1 MALTE
6 RLHAEE
12 LPVKSALAVA
22 VSTAVTGYSPDAL
35 AQDSEAGGALEEII
49 VTSRKREE
57 SMQDVSA
64 SIQAITGAQMKRQG
78 LLNLEDVVRFLPNV
92 SSIGTTAGE
101 NKVIF
106 RGVSDN
112 PGAFIAASS
121 AAVYLDEQPLTQFS
135 VNPEPRLVDMERVE
149 ALAGPQ
155 GTLYGDSSQSGT
167 LRFIT
172 NKPDPTQFSAN
183 VDLMT
188 RTGSESSESYDVSG
202 HVNIPLAEDQFAL
215 RLVGFTAKDGG
226 YIDNV
231 FGVSPQLG
239 GFDNSDVVEEDFND
253 VDSAGG
259 RIAAKWFVN
268 DSWSATA
275 SAIYQKV
282 EAAGRNTYDPT
293 VGDLQTVKFFRDSRD
308 DEWTQFSLLLEGR
321 FGDGYEFVSN
331 TGYFDRETFY
341 VDERTVYSAYFNYNF
356 CLAAFYT
363 AYCWSGQTFYDQDTI
378 GFNTNDQ
385 QNDRFTQEF
394 RLSKSGDNYR
404 WLVGVFYEEQSE
416 HWNFLTYTPDF
427 ENTLSFY
434 YWTNC
439 CYYVANGGP
448 PAWWESDD
456 STDWEQWA
464 VFANFNYEF
473 NENWS
478 AEVGLRYFDQTIERT
493 YFVNKPFIEQGPGAP
508 PGQEMGWPDVVEID
522 GGNEDV
528 VPKVSLT
535 YTLDNGNLF
544 YALYSE
550 GWRAGG
556 ANRNRTPFTIFPQA
570 YDPDLLKNFEIGTKN
585 RFMDDRLQIN
595 ATLFFM
601 NWEDYQIEA
610 VDPSNRPCGA
620 GEVPEVDLC
629 NQPFQVMVANVG
641 DAEQT
646 GIEFDLL
653 AAPTDGLDFGL
664 SIFWVDAK
672 TSEEFEVTTIV
683 PEGTQLP
690 NVPEWKFNTFLQ
702 YSWPVSFVS
711 GGEMF
716 VRAQYSW
723 QDDSRNQLEDLEA
736 VPIDEVQ
743 NDPTLTLAGR
753 ATYIQPSYGIGDVK
767 LGLSADA
774 WVLEAFV
781 TNVGDERAELYNDDL
796 YFDPAWGGRRITVN
810 RPREYGLRFSYS
822 WN

>member
-1 MALTE
+1 MAASE
-6 RLHAEE
+6 RPQAEE

-22 VSTAVTGYSPDAL
+22 VSAAVTGYSHEAI
-35 AQDSEAGGALEEII
+35 AQDSEAGAALEEII

-57 SMQDVSA
+57 SLQDVSA
-64 SIQAITGAQMKRQG
+64 SIQAITGAQIKRQG
-78 LLNLEDVVRFLPNV
+78 LLSMEDVVRFLPNV

-101 NKVIF
+101 QKIIF

-135 VNPEPRLVDMERVE
+135 VNPDPRLVDMERVE

-172 NKPDPTQFSAN
+172 NKPDPSQFSAN
-183 VDLMT
+183 IDLMT

-202 HVNIPLAEDQFAL
+202 HVNLPLIEDKFAL
-215 RLVGFTAKDGG
+215 RLVGFTATDGG
-226 YIDNV
+226 FVDNV
-231 FGVSPQLG
+231 FGVSPQQG
-239 GFDNSDVVEEDFND
+239 GFNNSEMVAEDINEVET
-253 VDSAGG
+253 VGG

-268 DSWSATA
+268 DDWSATV
-275 SAIYQKV
+275 SGIYQNI

-293 VGDLQTVKFFRDSRD
+293 VGDLQTVKFYKDSRD

-356 CLAAFYT
+356 CVNYLSAI
-363 AYCWSGQTFYDQDTI
+363 YCWSGQTFYDQDTI
-378 GFNTNDQ
+378 GFSTNDQ

-394 RLSKSGDNYR
+394 RLQKSGDNYR

-416 HWNFLTYTPDF
+416 HWNFLTFTPDF
-427 ENTLSFY
+427 ENTLAYY

-439 CYYVANGGP
+439 CYYTPSGGT

-464 VFANFNYEF
+464 VFANLNYEF
-473 NENWS
+473 NEHWS

-493 YFVNKPFIEQGPGAP
+493 YFVNKPFITPTLDP
-508 PGQEMGWPDVVEID
+508 PAWPDLVEID

-528 VPKVSLT
+528 VPKLSLT
-535 YTLDNGNLF
+535 YTFDSGNLI

-556 ANRNRTPFTIFPQA
+556 ANRNRTPFTSFPQA

-585 RFMDDRLQIN
+585 RFLDDRLQVN
-595 ATLFFM
+595 ATLFFGQ
-601 NWEDYQIEA
+601 WEDYQIEA
-610 VDPSNRPCGA
+610 VDPSFQPCNP
-620 GEVPEVDLC
+620 GEIPDVDLC
-629 NQPFQVMVANVG
+629 GQPFQVMVANVG

-646 GIEFDLL
+646 GIEFDLQ
-653 AAPTDGLDFGL
+653 AVPTEGLDFGL
-664 SIFWVDAK
+664 AIAWVRAE
-672 TSEEFEVTTIV
+672 TSEEFEVTQIV

-690 NVPEWKFNTFLQ
+690 NVPEWKMNTYLQ
-702 YSWPVSFVS
+702 YTWPVNFA
-711 GGEMF
+711 GGADMF
-716 VRAQYSW
+716 VRGQYSW
-723 QDDSRNQLEDLEA
+723 QDESRNQLEDFTAEEGVSA
-736 VPIDEVQ
+736 RG
-743 NDPTLTLAGR
+743 TF
-753 ATYIQPSYGIGDVK
+753 IQPSYGIGDIK
-767 LGLSADA
+767 LGISADA
-774 WVLEAFV
+774 WILEAFV
-781 TNVGDERAELYNDDL
+781 SNVGDERAVLYDDDL
-796 YFDPAWGGRRITVN
+796 YFDPFWGGRRVTVN
-810 RPREYGLRFSYS
+810 RPREYGLRFAYS